1 MPIRQHL
8 LFPLLLAAACAPMG
22 STVTEE
28 DLAAIRANRTA
39 YAEAVRANDHTATA
53 ALYAEEAVVMP
64 ANAPMLRGRM
74 AYRESLN
81 SAPDI
86 ADFNMSGEEMTAL
99 GGDAVLVTGR
109 FAITLRPPGA
119 ELAISDQGK
128 YLEVWVRDATGWK
141 IGWDIWNSNLP
152 LAEPAAPPGN

>member
-1 MPIRQHL
+1 MPTLYRL
-8 LFPLLLAAACAPMG
+8 LIPLLLAACAPVG
-22 STVTEE
+22 TTVTEA
-28 DLAAIRANRTA
+28 DLAAISANRVA
-39 YAEAVRANDHTATA
+39 YAEAVRANNHDVVA
-53 ALYAEEAVVMP
+53 AMYAENAVVMP
-64 ANAPMLRGRM
+64 ANEPMLRGRM

-81 SAPDI
+81 NGIDI

-141 IGWDIWNSNLP
+141 LGWDIWNSNLP